1 MKLVQRIRIF
11 EVCSQ
16 KTNLATRGSSVM
28 THHKLRHDAPACVTL
43 YTVEVYNPS

>member
-28 THHKLRHDAPACVTL
+28 THHKLRHDAPTCVTL
-43 YTVEVYNPS
+43 YTV